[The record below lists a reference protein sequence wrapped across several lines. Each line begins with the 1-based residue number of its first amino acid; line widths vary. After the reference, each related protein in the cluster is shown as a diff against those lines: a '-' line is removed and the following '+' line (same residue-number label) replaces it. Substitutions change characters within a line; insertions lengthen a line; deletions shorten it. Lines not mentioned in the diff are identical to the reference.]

1 MWQMKTRMM
10 AAGLNGALLEIVQ
23 SWKEVARNH
32 VIEIVIH
39 PGRLDKDCH
48 VMDPTQRQQIAKKI
62 NVLVGTWHVLNNDSY
77 T

>member
-10 AAGLNGALLEIVQ
+10 AAGLNGALLEIVP
-23 SWKEVARNH
+23 SREEVARKH
-32 VIEIVIH
+32 AIEIVIH

-62 NVLVGTWHVLNNDSY
+62 NVLVGCIKK
-77 T
+77 